1 MSSLT
6 ERVKNILLTPKTE
19 WPVIA
24 SEPATTAGLFQKYI
38 LILAAVPAIAGF
50 IKSTFLGVGL
60 GPFGTFRVG
69 IGAGITSAVLGF
81 VLSLLSVYVL
91 SLIINAL
98 APTFSAQKD
107 QIQALKTAA
116 YSFTASWIAGLGAL
130 VPWLG
135 LLIAIAGGIYSIYL
149 LHIGLPHTMKV
160 PPEKNV
166 GYTVVVVIVAIVL
179 GWVIGLVTAGVVGTG
194 AMLGG
199 SALGGASAASD
210 GSFDKDSPL
219 GKLEGWSKQM
229 EAAGKQMEQAQKSG
243 DANAQSDAFGAVMA
257 AAMGGHS
264 FEALPAATLKGFV
277 PDSLA
282 GLARTEVSAERN
294 AAMGIQISEAKAR
307 YGDTGRQLRLEI
319 TDSAGAAGLMAF
331 AGWANIESESETASG
346 FERTRKENGRIV
358 HEQWNSQQKEG
369 EYSAVLGDR
378 FVVKVAGSA
387 GSLDDLESAFGELD
401 LAGLEALRNE
411 GAKAK

>member
-6 ERVKNILLTPKTE
+6 ERVKNILLTPKSE

-24 SEPATTAGLFQKYI
+24 SEPATTASLYQKYI
-38 LILAAVPAIAGF
+38 LIVAALPAIAGF
-50 IKSTFLGVGL
+50 IKGSFLGIGL
-60 GPFGTFRVG
+60 GPLGTFRIGV
-69 IGAGITSAVLGF
+69 GAGLTSAALGF
-81 VLSLLSVYVL
+81 VLSLVAVYVL

-98 APTFSAQKD
+98 APTFGAQKD
-107 QIQALKTAA
+107 QTQALKTAA
-116 YSFTASWIAGLGAL
+116 YSYTASWIAGIGTLI
-130 VPWLG
+130 PWLG
-135 LLIAIAGGIYSIYL
+135 FLIAIAGGIYSIYL

-160 PPEKNV
+160 PAEKNV
-166 GYTVVVVIVAIVL
+166 GYTVVVVLVAIVL
-179 GWVIGLVTAGVVGTG
+179 GWIIGLVTAGIVGTG

-199 SALGGASAASD
+199 SAPFGAATSAS
-210 GSFDKDSPL
+210 GNFDKDSPL

-243 DANAQSDAFGAVMA
+243 DSAAQSDALGAVMS

-277 PDSLA
+277 PEKLA
-282 GLARTEVSAERN
+282 GMARTEVSAERN
-294 AAMGIQISEAKAR
+294 AAMGVQISEAKGR
-307 YGDTGRQLRLEI
+307 YGSDGRSLRLEI

-358 HEQWNSQQKEG
+358 HEQWNSEQKQG
-369 EYSAVLGDR
+369 EYSVVLGER
-378 FVVKVAGSA
+378 FVVKVQGGAA
-387 GSLDDLESAFGELD
+387 SLDELKSALGELD

-411 GAKAK
+411 GMKSQ